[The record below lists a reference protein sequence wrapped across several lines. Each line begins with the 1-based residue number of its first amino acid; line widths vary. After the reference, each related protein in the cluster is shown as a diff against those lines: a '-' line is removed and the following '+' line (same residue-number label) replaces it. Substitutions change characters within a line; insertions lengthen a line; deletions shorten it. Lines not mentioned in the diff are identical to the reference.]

1 MFMQFEII
9 KKKQNQKKNLKN
21 GKMLSH
27 GIQFLS
33 NFAAVITDKMLVS
46 VYHLELFFGDKK
58 DIFFGIVPSTMP
70 LFSRY
75 GNF

>member
-1 MFMQFEII
+1 
-9 KKKQNQKKNLKN
+9 
-21 GKMLSH
+21 MLSH

>member
-9 KKKQNQKKNLKN
+9 KKKTKPKKKLN